1 MNVTGDAVTIRLDEA
16 AETDAFGL
24 DVEIN
29 GAVVTDTIPAE
40 GPGVFRVFDRPDINA
55 ALVRAG
61 WIVGFVQRGP
71 LRLPVTAPWDGWLLA
86 TAADGARVEHGSP
99 LIHMLRKTEDISA

>member
-1 MNVTGDAVTIRLDEA
+1 MNVTGDAVNIRLDAA

-29 GAVVTDTIPAE
+29 GTMATGTILAE
-40 GPGVFRVFDRPDINA
+40 GPGLFRVFDRPDIA
-55 ALVRAG
+55 KFLVRAG

-71 LRLPVTAPWDGWLLA
+71 LRLPVTVPWDGWLLA

-99 LIHMLRKTEDISA
+99 LIRMLRKTEDISA